1 VLEVPLPQWV
11 AICALAGVVTGLLLN
26 IPMVTQSEGYLPAY
40 VAAGGITGVDPTE
53 ASDALAVAVHHVT
66 AVVAALLYGAVVAA
80 LSLVLPT
87 AVSLGGLPLVPH
99 LVGAVTVTASIFAFF
114 ARIAMPRFGGS
125 LRDDADEIVEQWALT
140 AFIYG
145 TTLALLVPI
154 LVIQF

>member
-1 VLEVPLPQWV
+1 MLEVPLPQWA
-11 AICALAGVVTGLLLN
+11 AICAVAGVVTGLLLN

-40 VAAGGITGVDPTE
+40 VAAGGLSGADPTE
-53 ASDALAVAVHHVT
+53 VNDALTVAVHHVV
-66 AVVAALLYGAVVAA
+66 AVVASLFYGAVVAV

-99 LVGAVTVTASIFAFF
+99 LVGAVSVTVSIFAFF
-114 ARIAMPRFGGS
+114 ARIAVPRFGGS
-125 LRDDADEIVEQWALT
+125 LRDRADEVVEQWALT

-145 TTLALLVPI
+145 ATLALLVPV